1 MMKRVKARFFKTRK
15 ESQYRPAILRM
26 TIDKRPLI
34 RSEWSVLFQNRIR
47 HANLANVVQERGNLN
62 LIGPILRNIHLA
74 RYTQRPLSQPR
85 AVDSCA
91 DVFQVEQLVKRANQR
106 VAESEMLL
114 FQFLDPQQQSRT
126 LQQRIVDGRH
136 LVVCALPLAVSSTG
150 SGCRPASPGRYRG
163 GRSPGRGSRC
173 NEHLPG
179 PPERSSSSSCC
190 CFPSSGLQFL
200 RRAAC

>member
-74 RYTQRPLSQPR
+74 RHTQRPLSEPR
-85 AVDSCA
+85 TVDSGA
-91 DVFQVEQLVKRANQR
+91 DVFQIEQLVKRANQR

-114 FQFLDPQQQSRT
+114 FQFLDPQQQSWT
-126 LQQRIVDGRH
+126 LQQRIVHGRH
-136 LVVCALPLAVSSTG
+136 LVICALPLVVSSTEA
-150 SGCRPASPGRYRG
+150 GCRPASPDRYRG

-173 NEHLPG
+173 NEH
-179 PPERSSSSSCC
+179 PPTQMERSSLDTCC
-190 CFPSSGLQFL
+190 WRPSSRPQCL